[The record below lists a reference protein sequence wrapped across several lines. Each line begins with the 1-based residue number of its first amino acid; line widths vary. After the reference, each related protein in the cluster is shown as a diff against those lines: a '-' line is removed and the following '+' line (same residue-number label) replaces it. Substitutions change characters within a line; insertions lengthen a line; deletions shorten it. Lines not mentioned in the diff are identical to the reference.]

1 MSERVIHST
10 DCLDEGLQWLAARDP
25 RLAAAAA
32 LTGPLRLRL
41 RPDGFEALASAI
53 VSQQV
58 STASADA
65 IWARL
70 QAAGLT
76 SRAVLASADDEALRG
91 AGLSRQKARYLRAL
105 ALSGIDFEALRQM
118 PDDRIIAELTA
129 VSGIGRWTAEIYA
142 MLALGRADI
151 FAPADLA
158 LQEAAR
164 LIYDLPARPG
174 EKALR
179 IMAAD
184 WTPWRSVAA
193 QLFWAYYRI
202 VRQRE
207 GIR

>member
-10 DCLDEGLQWLAARDP
+10 DCLDEGLQWLVARDP

-76 SRAVLASADDEALRG
+76 SRAALASADDDALRG
-91 AGLSRQKARYLRAL
+91 AGL
-105 ALSGIDFEALRQM
+105 M
-118 PDDRIIAELTA
+118 PDDRIIAELPA

-158 LQEAAR
+158 LQEAVR

-193 QLFWAYYRI
+193 QLFCAYYRI